1 MKPVLI
7 ISAVP
12 RETALLE
19 LALGDASLIESP
31 AFTVREGTLGHLPT
45 VLCAAGV
52 GKVNAA
58 AATAALIER
67 CRPRLVINT
76 GCGGALPGSGLAI
89 GELAVASCEI
99 LGDEGVQTSDG
110 WLDLQQMGLPS
121 LVQGE
126 RRFYNEIPLS
136 RHAAEKAML
145 LAGYCGVGLARGRF
159 VTLSTCSG
167 SLRRGEELVRRYGAV
182 CENME
187 GAAVALVCL
196 RYGIDCLEIRGISN
210 LVEERDLAAWDIR
223 LAVENAQRLVL
234 KFLEELD
241 RPAPPA
247 ELHRVVPEIP

>member
-19 LALGDASLIESP
+19 LALGDVPLIKAP
-31 AFTVREGTLGHLPT
+31 AFVVREGTLGSLPT
-45 VLCAAGV
+45 VICAAGV
-52 GKVNAA
+52 GKINAA

-67 CRPRLVINT
+67 HRPRLVINT
-76 GCGGALPGSGLAI
+76 GCGGAFPGSGLSV
-89 GELAVASCEI
+89 GDLAVASSEI
-99 LGDEGVQTSDG
+99 LGDEGVQTSEG
-110 WLDLQQMGLPS
+110 WLDLQQIDMPS
-121 LVQGE
+121 LVLEQ

-136 RHAAEKAML
+136 SHAAEKAML

-159 VTLSTCSG
+159 VTVSTCSG
-167 SLRRGEELVRRYGAV
+167 SLRRGEELARRYGAV

-210 LVEERDLAAWDIR
+210 LVDERDPASWDIR
-223 LAVENAQRLVL
+223 GAVENAQRLVL
-234 KFLEELD
+234 KYLEELD
-241 RPAPPA
+241 RPLP
-247 ELHRVVPEIP
+247 